1 MGACY
6 TWHDVDFFCSFNRKK
21 KKKFQTKVLVNW
33 NLVLKRFRI
42 IQVLEGFRM
51 CAVDGSC
58 QVRSWHVPWAA
69 L

>member
-1 MGACY
+1 MPVTRGMKLIFSAPLLE
-6 TWHDVDFFCSFNRKK
+6 KK
-21 KKKFQTKVLVNW
+21 KSQTKVLVNW

>member
-1 MGACY
+1 MPVTRGMKLIFSAPLIE
-6 TWHDVDFFCSFNRKK
+6 KK
-21 KKKFQTKVLVNW
+21 KSQTKVLVNW

-58 QVRSWHVPWAA
+58 HVRSWLVPWAA

>member
-1 MGACY
+1 MPVTRGMKLIFSAPLIE
-6 TWHDVDFFCSFNRKK
+6 KK
-21 KKKFQTKVLVNW
+21 KSQTKVLVNW